1 MPILPDMEV
10 IAYVFM
16 GVVVVLMLLMVIF
29 WVGSDERPNRR

>member
-1 MPILPDMEV
+1 MEV
-10 IAYVFM
+10 LAYVFM